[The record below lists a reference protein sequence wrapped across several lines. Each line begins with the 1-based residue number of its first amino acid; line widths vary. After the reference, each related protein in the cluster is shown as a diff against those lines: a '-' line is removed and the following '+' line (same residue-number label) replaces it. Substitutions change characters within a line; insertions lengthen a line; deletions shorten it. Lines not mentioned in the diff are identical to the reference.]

1 MSRKVLLFVLI
12 VGGLGTLL
20 TLPALSKAQP
30 VIHRAG
36 LVIQFADHQTQTACV
51 SFPENEISGL
61 DLLARSN
68 IPYIA
73 QQSGMGAAICKI
85 GDAGCSYPA
94 QDCFCQ
100 CQGAQCI
107 YWTLYLQ

>member
-36 LVIQFADHQTQTACV
+36 LAIQFADHQTQTACV
-51 SFPENEISGL
+51 TFPENEISGL

-73 QQSGMGAAICKI
+73 QQTGMGPATCKI
-85 GDAGCSYPA
+85 GDAGRSYPA
-94 QDCFCQ
+94 DQCFCQ
-100 CQGAQCI
+100 SQAPQCI
-107 YWTLYLQ
+107 